1 MKKPLLLAPCGSF
14 EALNAAIS
22 AGADEVYFGS
32 HSFNARYGAKNFDS
46 DEMKSALELCRI
58 HGVKSNIT
66 VNTCLTDRE
75 LNDALEL
82 VFNAMCMGADCFI
95 VQDLG
100 LAAKIKRT
108 MPTAVLHAST
118 QCACHSLEG
127 AKKLAELG
135 FDRVVL
141 AREMSF
147 EDIKSISDAGI
158 ETEIFVHGALCVCHS
173 GMCLMS
179 SVIGGRSG
187 NRGMCAQPC
196 RLPYTLSGS
205 GNAYP
210 LSLKDMSLS
219 KDIDKVLKSGASS
232 LKIEGRRKSPEYVY
246 GVTSIWRKLIDEGK
260 NASEEEYTRLSELFS
275 RGGFTDSYFSAHY
288 LSDNANMYGIRSEDD
303 KQSTS
308 RLLNESVRSYPE
320 RKREISLECTANP
333 DEPLTVRAS
342 CGSTSVN
349 YVSDFICGKAK
360 NAPVTR
366 EEIAL
371 NLSKLGAT
379 PFCASK
385 IRVNTDGNVFL
396 PKSALNAA
404 RRCAADA
411 LYSALTLPKHVERQK
426 DGGYENLSARKKAA
440 HYDIHVSLVNPADIS
455 EISAYKNVKYVSLPL
470 EFLENPDSG
479 TLDSIKSCGAK
490 VGVRLPRVIFNSEY
504 NGCLR
509 ALGKAAEHGAEYALV
524 SNIGHVDLAK
534 KSGLS
539 LFGGVGLNVFNSRNV
554 SVLEELGFDTVTL
567 SPELNGAQMRDI
579 KTSGKIKLCAFAKG
593 RLPLM
598 TLESCIV
605 RANGKCEHKNST
617 GCALLTDR
625 KGYKFPVYGEKRFG
639 ESSYPCRN
647 IIYNSVCADILSK
660 KDEISK
666 INADILT
673 VIIH

>member
-32 HSFNARYGAKNFDS
+32 HSFNARYGAKNFDN
-46 DEMKSALELCRI
+46 DEMRSALDLCRI

-75 LNDALEL
+75 LKDALNL
-82 VFNAMCMGADCFI
+82 VYNALCMGADCFI

-100 LAAKIKRT
+100 LASAIKRT
-108 MPTAVLHAST
+108 MPETVLHAST

-127 AKKLAELG
+127 AKKLRELG

-179 SVIGGRSG
+179 SVIGKRSG

-196 RLPYTLSGS
+196 RLPYTLSGAK
-205 GNAYP
+205 NAYP

-219 KDIDKVLKSGASS
+219 KDIDKVLSSGAAS

-260 NASEEEYTRLSELFS
+260 NASEKEYERLCGLFS
-275 RGGFTDSYFSAHY
+275 RGGFTDSYFTSHY
-288 LSDNANMYGIRSEDD
+288 LSDNRNMYGVRSEDD

-308 RLLNESVRSYPE
+308 RLLNGSDKAFPE
-320 RKREISLECTANP
+320 RKREISLECTAKP
-333 DEPLTVRAS
+333 DEPLKVCAS
-342 CGSTSVN
+342 CGNVSVN
-349 YVSDFICGKAK
+349 HVSDFICGRAK
-360 NAPVTR
+360 SAPVTKD
-366 EEIAL
+366 EIAL
-371 NLSKLGAT
+371 NLSKLGST
-379 PFCASK
+379 PFSAHE
-385 IRVNTDGNVFL
+385 IRVDTNGDVFL

-404 RRCAADA
+404 RRSAADA
-411 LYSALTLPKHVERQK
+411 LYAALTEPKHISTPED
-426 DGGYENLSARKKAA
+426 DGFSDCIARKKVSQPE
-440 HYDIHVSLVNPADIS
+440 IHISFVNLSDIS

-470 EFLENPDSG
+470 EFFEDPDVG
-479 TLDSIKSCGAK
+479 VLKKIKSCGAIT
-490 VGVRLPRVIFNSEY
+490 GVRLPRVIFNTEY
-504 NGCLR
+504 DGCLR
-509 ALGKAAEHGAEYALV
+509 ALEKAAGLGAKYALV
-524 SNIGHVDLAK
+524 SNIGHADMAK
-534 KSGLS
+534 KVGLS
-539 LFGGVGLNVFNSRNV
+539 LFGGIGLNVFNSRNV
-554 SVLEELGFDTVTL
+554 SVLESLGFDTVTL
-567 SPELNGAQMRDI
+567 SPELNSAQMRDI
-579 KTSGKIKLCAFAKG
+579 KTNGKIKLCAFAKG

-625 KGYKFPVYGEKRFG
+625 KGYKFPVYGEKRFCG
-639 ESSYPCRN
+639 SGYPCRN
-647 IIYNSVCADILSK
+647 IIYNSVSADILSK

-673 VIIH
+673 VII